1 MVNESSWRTGNSVSM
16 GGGESVCVWGGD
28 GGESVFRGSWERR
41 EPGRSGE
48 YLETLNFNKEYIC
61 IIVKRFLRRIIR
73 KRERKTERERERE
86 RKTERERRRGGGV
99 LHRPLALR
107 VRGRRVESYN
117 FIMEVKIQEIAIS
130 TNLSSVQSGS
140 ESPEGQAL
148 SVISL

>member
-1 MVNESSWRTGNSVSM
+1 MWPPS
-16 GGGESVCVWGGD
+16 
-28 GGESVFRGSWERR
+28 
-41 EPGRSGE
+41 P
-48 YLETLNFNKEYIC
+48 TLSFS
-61 IIVKRFLRRIIR
+61 LRRG
-73 KRERKTERERERE
+73 ERKGERENERDRERERERE
-86 RKTERERRRGGGV
+86 KERERERERERRRGGGV